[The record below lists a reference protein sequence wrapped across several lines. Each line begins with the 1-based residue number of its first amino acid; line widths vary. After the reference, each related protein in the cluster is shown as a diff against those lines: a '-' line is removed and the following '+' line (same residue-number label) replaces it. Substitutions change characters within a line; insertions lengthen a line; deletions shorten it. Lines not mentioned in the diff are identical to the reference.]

1 MHLMND
7 IETIGTDAD
16 TIVLSVGSVL
26 FNKEGIHAKRE
37 WTLDLEEQK
46 KLGRTFDHETLWFW
60 MKQSEGA
67 RKAFDPKIEKVSMV
81 QFLNEYELWID
92 ENLVS
97 HKEKRDEL
105 KCWGNGSSFDTTIIE
120 DLFRKYHS
128 KGKAGIPWKF
138 WNQWCYRTFNHL
150 TKAKDLVKR
159 EGIYHNAADDAE
171 FQAKTV
177 LAFWNK
183 QAGKKK

>member
-1 MHLMND
+1 MND

-16 TIVLSVGSVL
+16 TIVLSIGSVL
-26 FNKEGIHAKRE
+26 FNKEGIHAKIE

-60 MKQSEGA
+60 MKQSDAA
-67 RKAFDPKIEKVSMV
+67 RKAFDPKIPKVSIA
-81 QFLNEYELWID
+81 QFLQEYENFID
-92 ENLVS
+92 ENLKI
-97 HKEKRDEL
+97 HKEGRDEL
-105 KCWGNGSSFDTTIIE
+105 KVWGNGSSFDTVIIE
-120 DLFRKYHS
+120 DLFRKYHT

-138 WNQWCYRTFNHL
+138 WNQMCMRTFNVL

-171 FQAKTV
+171 YQAKCV
-177 LAFWNK
+177 IAFWKK
-183 QAGKKK
+183 QASKK